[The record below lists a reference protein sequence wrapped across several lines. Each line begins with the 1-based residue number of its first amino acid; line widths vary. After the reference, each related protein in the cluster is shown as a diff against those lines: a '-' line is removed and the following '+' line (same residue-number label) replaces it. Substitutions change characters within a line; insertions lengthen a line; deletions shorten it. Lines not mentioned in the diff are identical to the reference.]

1 VDRGFS
7 RDIYSAS
14 DEAFNPWAE
23 ISRLLIFGGTRSA
36 TALFRAPFLKSSAAQ
51 GKPRLV
57 AHLASARLPVER
69 SAPQRPAKWRRAQG
83 SPDISWVFVVFDGKI
98 PQSQTRGH
106 DAGEIHCRR
115 TEPVE
120 RLC

>member
-1 VDRGFS
+1 LGTAGIKPPRRTIIIKTAFARTCFVDRGFS

-51 GKPRLV
+51 G
-57 AHLASARLPVER
+57 
-69 SAPQRPAKWRRAQG
+69 
-83 SPDISWVFVVFDGKI
+83 
-98 PQSQTRGH
+98 
-106 DAGEIHCRR
+106 
-115 TEPVE
+115 
-120 RLC
+120 

>member
-1 VDRGFS
+1 MAEGHDRNVASYSNGRRFRSRQAPIHSVAAGIKPPRRTIIIKTAFARTCFVDRGFS

-51 GKPRLV
+51 G
-57 AHLASARLPVER
+57 
-69 SAPQRPAKWRRAQG
+69 
-83 SPDISWVFVVFDGKI
+83 
-98 PQSQTRGH
+98 
-106 DAGEIHCRR
+106 
-115 TEPVE
+115 
-120 RLC
+120 